1 MARHLNQVDQE
12 VKAKPIEPA
21 SSNHDH
27 DHDHDHDK
35 ALKLGGEGEHRHSD
49 STHSAIG
56 THIQPLSSYCF
67 VLLLFM
73 CYRCDSGSWLCLHAN
88 YRQLRCKNYSSSWIT
103 RFLILVL
110 LLFANKN
117 VLYSFASVL
126 DSSGSLVITKPKA
139 TWTATLG
146 LVVHAAADG
155 IALGKN

>member
-12 VKAKPIEPA
+12 AKAKPIEPA

-27 DHDHDHDK
+27 DHEHDK
-35 ALKLGGEGEHRHSD
+35 AVKSEGEGEHQHSN

-56 THIQPLSSYCF
+56 TYIQRLSSYCF
-67 VLLLFM
+67 VLSTSM
-73 CYRCDSGSWLCLHAN
+73 RCRCDSRSWFCLHAN
-88 YRQLRCKNYSSSWIT
+88 HRQLWFKNYSSSWIT
-103 RFLILVL
+103 RFLTLVL

-117 VLYSFASVL
+117 VLCSFASVL

-155 IALGKN
+155 IALGKD